1 MSLALLLLN
10 LLPGV
15 IGQFP
20 GISTTIKSIIG
31 DITASLGAIF
41 ASGVV
46 SQPSV
51 NTALAA
57 WAGVLA
63 ALKAQ
68 ANLPAAT
75 LAAISQ
81 LEIAVQAALLQ
92 DEVLAKSV
100 NWGAI
105 NPIAPVA

>member
-15 IGQFP
+15 ISQFP
-20 GISTTIKSIIG
+20 GISTTIKGIIG
-31 DITASLGAIF
+31 DVTASLAAIF
-41 ASGVV
+41 SSGVI
-46 SQPSV
+46 SQSSV

-92 DEVLAKSV
+92 DEALVKSV
-100 NWGAI
+100 NWELI
-105 NPIAPVA
+105 NQIIPVA